1 MRPGFFASKEFLFAV
16 GLAIVL
22 VAGAAWAFN
31 ASLDPVVEV
40 ERTDCHALAGS
51 GAVRPTT
58 VTDTGAQSTRFGV
71 ERVVTYVVNASDATN
86 GTAFACSTYGDI
98 SIQPSSGPEAR
109 LIFTIHGGVG
119 TAGAVDATGIDALA
133 RSTSGRLD
141 VWAWQTTSASTR
153 ILFDNEGV
161 GVHIVL
167 ELPAQAEWKL
177 DVDTPYGDLEV
188 VRMPVADGSKLDTKY
203 GDVVVADVELRGG
216 FTVDTSYGDVDFSAT
231 RVSTGRLA
239 IDSSYGDLDVS
250 LPRQADAG
258 FDVRAET
265 SYGESTVSIGE
276 TEVNDKNKD
285 ETNVHARTSSY
296 ATKTARL
303 EVSATTSYGDVDV
316 NLK

>member
-51 GAVRPTT
+51 GAVRPAS
-58 VTDTGAQSTRFGV
+58 VTDTGAKSTRFGV
-71 ERVVTYVVNASDATN
+71 ERIVTYVVNASDVTN

-119 TAGAVDATGIDALA
+119 SAEAVEATGVDALA
-133 RSTSGRLD
+133 RSTGTRLD
-141 VWAWQTTSASTR
+141 LWAWQTTSASTR

-161 GVHIVL
+161 GVHVVL
-167 ELPAQAEWKL
+167 EVPSQAEWKL
-177 DVDTPYGDLEV
+177 DVDTPYGDLEA
-188 VRMPVADGSKLDTKY
+188 VRIPVADASRLETKY
-203 GDVVVADVELRGG
+203 GDVFVADVDLRGS

-231 RVSTGRLA
+231 RVATGRLA
-239 IDSSYGDLDVS
+239 LDSSYGDIDVS

-258 FDVRAET
+258 YDVRAET
-265 SYGESTVSIGE
+265 SYGESTVALGE
-276 TEVNDKNKD
+276 TEINDRNKD
-285 ETNVHARTSSY
+285 ETNVHARTSGY
-296 ATKTARL
+296 ATKAARL